1 MDLKIINSEHFIVS
15 IDSELIPDNLRNR
28 VLVFYWP
35 KRDAIVLNEG
45 EWTSLVSELVSAYL
59 SATDQRRK
67 DNMEALTDSKADQM
81 LLETIQ
87 TLNRIVRIRKKLYKS
102 RLRRKPDEID
112 CLGYCTG
119 TEPRK
124 CATRYV

>member
-15 IDSELIPDNLRNR
+15 IDSELIPDNLRNH

-35 KRDAIVLNEG
+35 ERDAIVLNEG
-45 EWTSLVSELVSAYL
+45 EWTSLLSEFVSVYL
-59 SATDQRRK
+59 SATDQGRK

-81 LLETIQ
+81 LLGTMQ
-87 TLNRIVRIRKKLYKS
+87 TLNRIVRIRKKLCKS

-119 TEPRK
+119 KEPRK
-124 CATRYV
+124 CATRCV